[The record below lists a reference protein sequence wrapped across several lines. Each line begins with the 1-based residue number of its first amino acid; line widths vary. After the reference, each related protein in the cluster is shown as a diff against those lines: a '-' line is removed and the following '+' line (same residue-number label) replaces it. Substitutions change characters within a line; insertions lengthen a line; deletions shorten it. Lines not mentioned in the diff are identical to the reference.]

1 MSTPNT
7 HIGADKIREIMNSC
21 RDKDIFFLGAG
32 GIMMSSLA
40 LLTKRA
46 GYSTRGSDRTRSAL
60 TEKLE
65 GEGIEMF
72 YGHAKDNLGANT
84 GAVVYTV
91 AVSPDNPEYSY
102 AMNSGIPTI
111 SRADYLGYI
120 MTEYKN
126 RVGIAGMHGKSTCTS
141 MCAEIFLGARESGYS
156 DPTIVS
162 GAEYE
167 SMQGAYYLGEKENFI
182 FEACEYMDSFL
193 DFNPTVAVLLN
204 AEMEHVDYFKSIEQI
219 RDSFT
224 KYGALVGESGTVI
237 YNADDE
243 NICMSAAGIK
253 AKKISIGI
261 ENKADFTATNI
272 KNCQFPMEFDMVAY
286 GERFAR
292 VKLPSRG
299 IHNVYNAL
307 AATAAAYTCGIGKDE
322 IVRGLESFKGAKR
335 RMEFKGRL
343 GTAEV
348 YDDYG
353 HHPTEIGATLEG
365 VKTTCQGRVVCVFQP
380 HTYSRTDALKD
391 QFADAFICADK
402 VILTDIYAA
411 REVNESG
418 ISSSKIAEL
427 VGDKA
432 IYSGD
437 LDSTAEAIKATVKD
451 GDTVIVMG
459 AGDIFKIFPKLGLK

>member
-7 HIGADKIREIMNSC
+7 HIGADNIREIMLSC
-21 RDKDIFFLGAG
+21 REKDVFFLGAG

-46 GYSTRGSDRTRSAL
+46 GFSTRGSDRTRSAL

-65 GEGIEMF
+65 REGIKMF
-72 YGHAKDNLGANT
+72 YGHSADNLGDNI

-91 AVSPDNPEYSY
+91 AVSPDNPEYAY
-102 AMNSGIPTI
+102 ATENGIPTI

-141 MCAEIFLGARESGYS
+141 MCAEIFLCAHESGAS

-219 RDSFT
+219 RASFA
-224 KYGALVGESGTVI
+224 KYGALVGEGGTVI

-243 NICMSAAGIK
+243 NICISASDIK

-272 KNCQFPMEFDMVAY
+272 KNCQFPMEFDIIAF
-286 GERFAR
+286 GNSPIH

-307 AATAAAYTCGIGKDE
+307 AAAAAAYSCGVRTED
-322 IVRGLESFKGAKR
+322 IVKGLESFKGAKR

-343 GTAEV
+343 GTAEI

-365 VKTTCQGRVVCVFQP
+365 VKTTCKGRVVCVFQP
-380 HTYSRTDALKD
+380 HTYSRTDALKG
-391 QFADAFICADK
+391 QFADAFTCADK

-411 REVNESG
+411 RELNESG

-432 IYSGD
+432 IYAGG
-437 LDSTAEAIKATVKD
+437 LDSTAEAIKTTVKD

-459 AGDIFKIFPKLGLK
+459 AGDIFKIFSKLGLK